1 VTDDDTAHVNTD
13 SNVQITTVASGFA
26 FLEAPRWHED
36 RIWFSDFYTLKVFSA
51 REDGSDLRTEA
62 DVPQQ
67 PAGLGWLP
75 DGRLLVVSMLDRK
88 VLRREHDGALVV
100 HADLSAHATGHAN
113 DMVLDA
119 AGRAYVGNFGF
130 DLMSGAPLETASL
143 HRVDPDGTV
152 TEVADDLWFPNG
164 SVITPDGVLIVNET
178 FGNRCTAFD
187 VTPGGQLI
195 NRRVWAEFG
204 PLPTDKA
211 IDTVFAQTRVAPDGS
226 CLDAEGA
233 VWIADAIGKRLLR
246 IKEGGEITDQLHPGS
261 SVYACAL
268 GGADG
273 KTLYA
278 CAAPDFDATARTA
291 AREASL
297 LAIRVSVPASA
308 QSA

>member
-1 VTDDDTAHVNTD
+1 MTDVNTA
-13 SNVQITTVASGFA
+13 TVASGFA

-36 RIWFSDFYTLKVFSA
+36 RIWFSDFYTHRVLSA

-62 DVPQQ
+62 AVPQQ

-75 DGRLLVVSMLDRK
+75 DGRLLVVSMRDRK
-88 VLRREHDGALVV
+88 VLRREPGGALSV
-100 HADLSAHATGHAN
+100 HADLGGHATGHAN

-130 DLMSGAPLETASL
+130 DLMAGAPLETASL

-152 TEVADDLWFPNG
+152 TEAADDLWFPNG

-178 FGNRCTAFD
+178 FGNRSTAFD
-187 VTPGGQLI
+187 LTADGRLT
-195 NRRVWAEFG
+195 NRRVWAQFG
-204 PLPTDKA
+204 PLPTDRA
-211 IDTVFAQTRVAPDGS
+211 IGQVLAQTRVAGDGC

-233 VWIADAIGKRLLR
+233 LWIADAIGKRLIR
-246 IKEGGEITDQLHPGS
+246 VKEGGEITDELHPGS
-261 SVYACAL
+261 AVYACAL

-273 KTLYA
+273 RTLYA

-291 AREASL
+291 AREGKL
-297 LAIRVSVPASA
+297 LAIRVAVPAA
-308 QSA
+308 G